1 MYIHVIS
8 TIYHQSLL
16 PLNALH
22 SFDNNYIDFLCIIL
36 EIKISV
42 NQSTYQL
49 QSSSHRITCS
59 SDLTVQSI
67 QWLNTSDNG
76 EILTS
81 NTGEQQLVLEL
92 DDITAAINNTNYT
105 CEVTLTL
112 QTTPVVDTI
121 HLVVSDKN
129 LYKIKIIF
137 IIVLNYCRGRFSSL
151 SRVSYNNTHHTNRSN
166 HPVDVN

>member
-1 MYIHVIS
+1 MNFIEIEIS
-8 TIYHQSLL
+8 G
-16 PLNALH
+16 
-22 SFDNNYIDFLCIIL
+22 
-36 EIKISV
+36 

-49 QSSSHRITCS
+49 GSSSHRITCS

-67 QWLNTSDNG
+67 QWQNTSDNG

-92 DDITAAINNTNYT
+92 DDITAAINNTMYT

-121 HLVVSDKN
+121 HLFVSGKN
-129 LYKIKIIF
+129 SFIF
-137 IIVLNYCRGRFSSL
+137 QGYNIHLQNNFRSIFSSS
-151 SRVSYNNTHHTNRSN
+151 SRVSYSNIHHTNRSN